1 MNSFLSEYGRFI
13 VAIVCLIFLFG
24 IGSFLINGF
33 REYSVT
39 YIQAITG
46 VENTNY
52 NQINWLTYD
61 NGG

>member
-1 MNSFLSEYGRFI
+1 MNTFISEYGRFI
-13 VAIVCLIFLFG
+13 VAIICLIFLFG

-33 REYSVT
+33 REYSVE

-46 VENTNY
+46 VKDTSY
-52 NQINWLTYD
+52 NQTDD

>member
-52 NQINWLTYD
+52 NQIN
-61 NGG
+61 